1 MYRNKYRL
9 IIPFLFPAVALYLTF
24 VVYPYARSMVIA
36 FTSWRGVSANIKFNG
51 LDNFERMIN
60 DENFWNAL
68 GNNLVYLILLPVA
81 TIALS
86 LFLAFMLSQRV
97 RFSNFYRIVFFFPQV
112 MSVIAIGVL
121 WSYVYHPTIG
131 ILTPIMEFLRLEP
144 IFQLLGFE
152 GVPVWMGDPKT
163 AKLAVGGVVIWQAAG
178 FFMVLFMAAMQDI
191 PEDFYEAAAI
201 DGATR
206 WQVFWRITLPLL
218 WDTMR
223 AAAVFSMLGAF
234 NMFPLTMVMTN
245 GQRGPNRATDV
256 LATYLY
262 EQAFEASRFGYAT
275 AIAVS
280 LFLIVLTISVV
291 LMQATQRRLV
301 QY

>member
-1 MYRNKYRL
+1 MYRNKYQL
-9 IIPFLFPAVALYLTF
+9 IIPFLFPALALYLTF
-24 VVYPYARSMVIA
+24 VVYPYARSMYIA
-36 FTSWRGVSANIKFNG
+36 FTSWKGVSDNIQFNG
-51 LDNFERMIN
+51 LANFERMIG

-68 GNNLVYLILLPVA
+68 GNNLKYLAFIPLT

-86 LFLAFMLSQRV
+86 LFLAFMLTQKV

-131 ILTPIMEFLRLEP
+131 ILTPVLRFLRLEP
-144 IFQLLGFE
+144 FFQLFGFD
-152 GVPVWMGDPKT
+152 GIPVWMGDPKS
-163 AKLAVGGVVIWQAAG
+163 ALPAVGAVVVWQAAG

-191 PEDFYEAAAI
+191 PVDYYEAAAI
-201 DGATR
+201 DGAKR
-206 WQVFWRITLPLL
+206 WHMFWKITLPLL
-218 WDTMR
+218 WETLR
-223 AAAVFSMLGAF
+223 AAAIFSILGAF

-262 EQAFEASRFGYAT
+262 EQAFESSRFGYAT

-280 LFLIVLTISVV
+280 LFLMVLTISVIS
-291 LMQATQRRLV
+291 MQLTQR
-301 QY
+301 QTHEY